1 MAISNTR
8 MTFGAVLG
16 TAVLGSMLTAI
27 YRGALVVPAGVP
39 TEAGEAA
46 RETLGGAVAVSDGL
60 PESLAGPLLHAATA
74 AFDHGLVA
82 TAGVGALV
90 MVAAVV
96 VALTTL
102 RRASSAD

>member
-1 MAISNTR
+1 M
-8 MTFGAVLG
+8 
-16 TAVLGSMLTAI
+16 
-27 YRGALVVPAGVP
+27 
-39 TEAGEAA
+39 
-46 RETLGGAVAVSDGL
+46 AVSDGL
-60 PESLAGPLLHAATA
+60 PESLAGPLLRAATD
-74 AFDHGLVA
+74 AFDQGLVA